1 MVALLLLT
9 VATLSYQ
16 PVSAAD
22 ESPTCVTTDTDLV
35 SQVEAKV
42 ERHASETGR
51 ADLHEMFSRSLQTM
65 KGNDDYAVS
74 DIKARP
80 DKQGEKWQGA
90 GPNPLWQAIYKELD
104 RLQAC
109 RGEPTV
115 TVTGGN
121 GITEGDKAMF
131 TVSADPAPQ
140 SPLAVS
146 ITVSQNGNFDD
157 NGATGTT
164 TVTVPTSGS
173 VTHGIPTVDDG
184 VDEPDGSINIALNGG
199 DGYKVGSPSS
209 AVIPVSDN
217 DDPPPMPTVIIIAG
231 NAVTEGGV
239 ATFTVSAAPV
249 PSTPLTVS
257 LSVSQSGDYAAQGTT
272 GNKSVVIPTSGAVAY
287 SVATVDDNSDEPNGS
302 ITVAI
307 GNGNH
312 YRAGSNSS
320 ATVNVSDND
329 ETPAVTVAGGDTV
342 TEGEPVTFTFTAT
355 PAPAATLT
363 VNVTTNITYGDTVS
377 HKVQIPASGAATFT
391 LATDDDTLQRD
402 DATAVAI
409 VKAGDGYNVGTPS
422 HARVTVTD
430 NDEALPVLAISNGPN
445 VTEGSNATFTIAANP
460 KPKAD
465 LDVSVSI
472 SQQGDFLASGQSGR
486 RTVTVPTSGTATF
499 TAATEDDNAQEDDGV
514 ISARLHASDDY
525 HLIAE
530 ITAAVGVSDN
540 DDAAAPAGNDPNQP
554 TLAEA
559 FVASVEEFIV
569 QPTIEYSRSQQVD
582 PAPDKAVTPTLKE
595 SVTSLEA
602 TGRTTAS
609 ITLQWPNVP
618 SADSY
623 YVSLT
628 RRDDISDKHEG
639 TTTNLYA
646 VFRDLETNSQYL
658 VNMIPKQGKD
668 FLFNDMPQPILT
680 STLPPDAV
688 IYVVDDS
695 GSMDGDWP
703 EVRTALREVRD
714 TERMPKVK
722 VALIAFGTNPKV
734 FFGLTEHEDAP
745 WDSHIDSLGG
755 YKGGTNYSK
764 ALQAA
769 RTMLNGEP
777 LNNKKIV
784 FMSDSQLPVAY
795 FQGTLSQLVKDGIV
809 VDTVFFGQHYEEN
822 KGAIQKISTDTGG
835 THEDVPK
842 PSTGTVNTPPVT
854 TRALE
859 DIVYDLTDNIATTL
873 YAFDSTFSLH
883 IGSNAHIENFF
894 KGFARALGKIK
905 VWPKASVLMSRFAGE
920 NDLSNRPTDAYRLQF
935 LCNVNGGLCDGKQ
948 TIKFVSS
955 STNLDNAVAK
965 SLVTIKRY
973 AKSGDA
979 KRVVLITDGIS
990 PNKPTAATLAKYI
1003 EDGTC
1008 LDVVALGAHADRVYL
1023 KGLAD
1028 TPNLCG
1034 DFHVAK

>member
-1 MVALLLLT
+1 MSSFPRNLPNIAPWRLVAAAAIISAF
-9 VATLSYQ
+9 VAIAAMGVTTQ
-16 PVSAAD
+16 GTAPVAASSD
-22 ESPTCVTTDTDLV
+22 GCVTTDADLV

-42 ERHASETGR
+42 ERHTNETGR
-51 ADLHEMFSRSLQTM
+51 EDLKEMFSRSLATM
-65 KGNDDYAVS
+65 KGTDTYTTA

-80 DKQGEKWQGA
+80 DKQGDNWQGD

-115 TVTGGN
+115 TITGGN

-131 TVSADPAPQ
+131 TVSSDPAPK

-146 ITVSQNGNFDD
+146 VTVSQNGNFDD

-164 TVTVPTSGS
+164 TIDIPTSGS

-184 VDEPDGSINIALNGG
+184 VDEPDGSINIAVNDGK
-199 DGYKVGSPSS
+199 GYKVGLPSS
-209 AVIPVSDN
+209 AAIPVYDN
-217 DDPPPMPTVIIIAG
+217 DAPPPMPTVIITAG
-231 NAVTEGGV
+231 AAVTEGGN
-239 ATFTVSAAPV
+239 ATFT
-249 PSTPLTVS
+249 
-257 LSVSQSGDYAAQGTT
+257 
-272 GNKSVVIPTSGAVAY
+272 I
-287 SVATVDDNSDEPNGS
+287 
-302 ITVAI
+302 
-307 GNGNH
+307 
-312 YRAGSNSS
+312 
-320 ATVNVSDND
+320 
-329 ETPAVTVAGGDTV
+329 
-342 TEGEPVTFTFTAT
+342 TAT
-355 PAPAATLT
+355 PAPASTLT
-363 VNVTTNITYGDTVS
+363 INVTTTITYGDTVS
-377 HKVQIPASGAATFT
+377 HKTQIPTSGVASLT
-391 LATDDDTLQRD
+391 LTTNDDTLQRP

-409 VKAGDGYNVGTPS
+409 IKAGDGYKVGTPS

-430 NDEALPVLAISNGPN
+430 NDEALPVLVISNGP
-445 VTEGSNATFTIAANP
+445 VITEGSNATFTITANP

-465 LDVSVSI
+465 LNVSVSI
-472 SQQGDFLASGQSGR
+472 SQQGDFLAPGQSGQ
-486 RTVTVPTSGTATF
+486 RTVTVPKSGTATF
-499 TAATEDDNAQEDDGV
+499 TVVTEDDNVQEDDGV

-540 DDAAAPAGNDPNQP
+540 DDAAAPAGNDPNPP
-554 TLAEA
+554 TLAQA

-569 QPTIEYSRSQQVD
+569 QPIVEYSRSQQVD
-582 PAPDKAVTPTLKE
+582 PAPDKAGIPDLEGSVDRLAATYRAPTII
-595 SVTSLEA
+595 
-602 TGRTTAS
+602 R
-609 ITLQWPNVP
+609 LQWPNVP

-628 RRDDISDKHEG
+628 RKDNTSDKHEV
-639 TTTNLYA
+639 TTTDLYA
-646 VFRDLETNSQYL
+646 VFTDLETNSQYS
-658 VNMIPKQGKD
+658 VNLIPKQGKD
-668 FLFNDMPQPILT
+668 FLFNDMPPPILA

-769 RTMLNGEP
+769 RLMLNSEP

-809 VDTVFFGQHYEEN
+809 VDTVFYGQHYEEN
-822 KGAIQKISTDTGG
+822 KGAMEKISTDTGG

-854 TRALE
+854 ARALE
-859 DIVYDLTDNIATTL
+859 DIVYDLTENVATTL
-873 YAFDSTFSLH
+873 YAFDTTFSLH
-883 IGSNAHIENFF
+883 ISSNVHIENFF
-894 KGFARALGKIK
+894 KGFGRVLQKIK
-905 VWPKASVLMSRFAGE
+905 VWPTASVLMSRFAGE

-935 LCNVNGGLCDGKQ
+935 SCNVNGGLCDGKQ
-948 TIKFVSS
+948 TIKFISS

-965 SLVTIKRY
+965 SLVTVNHY
-973 AKSGDA
+973 AKPGDA

-990 PNKPTAATLAKYI
+990 PNKPTAATLQMYI
-1003 EDGTC
+1003 DDGTC

-1028 TPNLCG
+1028 TTGLCG
-1034 DFHVAK
+1034 DFHTAQ